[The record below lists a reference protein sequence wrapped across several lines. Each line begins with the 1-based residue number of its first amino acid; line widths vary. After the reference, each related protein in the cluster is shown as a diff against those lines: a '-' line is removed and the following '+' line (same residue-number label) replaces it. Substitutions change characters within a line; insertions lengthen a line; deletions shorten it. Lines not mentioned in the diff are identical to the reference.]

1 MQNKFIR
8 LNTAFKLPGDM
19 AKAAIKLSK
28 EISQKYEVFFVLD
41 GINFYPHITIYS
53 PEYPEDNLDKVLNAV
68 EETTKDIEKIKFVF
82 KKIKPHQGFI
92 VIYFEL
98 SLEIKKIH
106 EEIVLK
112 LSPLREG
119 RIRDKYKVDDFKMTF
134 SPKEQE
140 YIAKYG
146 YANAM
151 ELYDPHLTT
160 IRLKDELLAE
170 KVAENLEWDIPEFI
184 IDEIGIYRTGG
195 HGTCRKLV
203 REFSLKTG

>member
-1 MQNKFIR
+1 
-8 LNTAFKLPGDM
+8 M

-119 RIRDKYKVDDFKMTF
+119 RIRDKYKADDFKMTF
-134 SPKEQE
+134 SPKEQK

-151 ELYDPHLTT
+151 ELYDPHSTT

-184 IDEIGIYRTGG
+184 IDKIGIYRTGG
-195 HGTCRKLV
+195 HGTCIELV
-203 REFSLKTG
+203 KEFSLKTG